1 MRNIVLGAVAM
12 ALAACGQDA
21 ESVRGGSVGEAPDS
35 TTTAATV
42 TSTNRSSRTDR
53 SPPADFAGRT
63 AELAQPD
70 AAAMVFLYYDLA
82 KLPPPIEQ
90 WVERDTRVLVARPAD
105 KPAERERVR
114 AELTAGLQSVAN
126 VGLLRMSFSA
136 NLTDYDPA
144 YQEFTV
150 RAFAPSSLFEFKALD
165 QRIQVKFTN
174 AVDAQSWSVPADQ
187 AQSIRDRLTYDY
199 AKVDAL
205 LRIVDVQSLPRGGV
219 INTEVLSYEIRS
231 ARGGQ
236 LLGRVELAK

>member
-1 MRNIVLGAVAM
+1 
-12 ALAACGQDA
+12 
-21 ESVRGGSVGEAPDS
+21 
-35 TTTAATV
+35 
-42 TSTNRSSRTDR
+42 
-53 SPPADFAGRT
+53 
-63 AELAQPD
+63 
-70 AAAMVFLYYDLA
+70 MVFLYYDLA

-136 NLTDYDPA
+136 NLTDYDPT

-174 AVDAQSWSVPADQ
+174 AVDAQSWSVPPDQ

-205 LRIVDVQSLPRGGV
+205 LRIVDVQSLPRDGV
-219 INTEVLSYEIRS
+219 INTKVLSYEIRS

>member
-1 MRNIVLGAVAM
+1 
-12 ALAACGQDA
+12 
-21 ESVRGGSVGEAPDS
+21 
-35 TTTAATV
+35 
-42 TSTNRSSRTDR
+42 
-53 SPPADFAGRT
+53 
-63 AELAQPD
+63 
-70 AAAMVFLYYDLA
+70 MVFLYYDLA

-136 NLTDYDPA
+136 NLTDYDPT

-205 LRIVDVQSLPRGGV
+205 LRIVDVQSLPRDGV
-219 INTEVLSYEIRS
+219 INTKVLSYEIRS